1 MPAAARREDIE
12 EQIRLLQL
20 EQVRELEKMEQ
31 TVKHE
36 RISLMFP
43 DKGPLRRELYTETVA
58 WLNAT
63 AHFQELVLFGGN
75 RSGKT
80 ETGAFAV
87 TQWAT
92 GEYAHWWQ
100 GKRFPGPTTGVV
112 AGKDGK
118 TVRDSVQVKLL
129 GFPDREMGTGLIPL
143 RCLVLNKCK
152 SARGTPN
159 LFETIV
165 VRHVSGE
172 ESTINLKAYEQGR
185 QAFEATKRHYV
196 WEDEEAP
203 IDIHQENMQRV
214 FDVQGLVI
222 NTYTPLKGQT
232 DLTRDLRR
240 RSVDENPTVYM
251 ATLTWDNVP
260 HITPEMIEAYK
271 NRYPPHEMKA
281 RRWGIPK
288 MGAGAVFT
296 TDFDDVIGV
305 KPFQIPDHWARAYGL
320 DFGWSPHPTAAVWAA
335 WDRDADVIYIYS
347 EHRMKMELPEIH
359 ASAIKMRGE
368 WIKGNSETAGTNA
381 SDGQRMIEIYR
392 NLGLHLIAA
401 KKEKESNIFDMRSR
415 IETGRLKVFTSCIM
429 WREEYESLHR
439 DEKGKLVKEYD
450 DLMDATLYLL
460 SRMTTFDTKPV
471 KRPAS
476 RVVAPKFGDFSI

>member
-1 MPAAARREDIE
+1 
-12 EQIRLLQL
+12 
-20 EQVRELEKMEQ
+20 MEQ
-31 TVKHE
+31 LVKFE
-36 RISLMFP
+36 RIAFMFP
-43 DKGPLRRELYTETVA
+43 DTGPFRRELYTESIA

-75 RSGKT
+75 RTGKT
-80 ETGAFAV
+80 ETGAFAA
-87 TQWAT
+87 TLWST
-92 GEYAHWWQ
+92 GEYPDWWK

-152 SARGTPN
+152 PARGTPN

-165 VRHVSGE
+165 VRHITGE
-172 ESTINLKAYEQGR
+172 ESTINFKAYEQGR
-185 QAFEATKRHYV
+185 QAFEATKRHWI

-203 IDIHQENMQRV
+203 QDIHQENMQRV

-222 NTYTPLKGQT
+222 NTYTPIKGQT

-240 RSVDENPTVYM
+240 RSVDADPTVYM

-260 HITPEMIEAYK
+260 HITTEMIEAYQ
-271 NRYPPHEMKA
+271 NRYSPHEMKA

-296 TDFDDVIGV
+296 TDYDDIIGV
-305 KPFQIPDHWARAYGL
+305 KPFQIPNHWPRAYGL

-347 EHRMKMELPEIH
+347 EHRMKMELPEVH
-359 ASAIKMRGE
+359 AAAIKMRGD

-392 NLGLHLIAA
+392 NLGLHLISA

-415 IETGRLKVFTSCIM
+415 VETGRLKVFNSCIM

-439 DEKGKLVKEYD
+439 DENGKLVKEHD

-460 SRMTTFDTKPV
+460 SRMTTFDTRSA
-471 KRPAS
+471 KRPTS
-476 RVVAPKFGDFSI
+476 RVVTPKFGDFSI